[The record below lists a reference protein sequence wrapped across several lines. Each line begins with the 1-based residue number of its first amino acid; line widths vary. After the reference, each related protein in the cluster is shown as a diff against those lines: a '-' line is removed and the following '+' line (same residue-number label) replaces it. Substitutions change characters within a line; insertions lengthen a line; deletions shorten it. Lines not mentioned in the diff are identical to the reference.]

1 MAKLPWSDNKDI
13 NIITPCNL
21 CSKEAISVTGGK
33 YCMDCYRELLS
44 NVILGRYPVSGKGLL
59 NISD

>member
-1 MAKLPWSDNKDI
+1 MAKLPWSDNIDI
-13 NIITPCNL
+13 NIITPCKL
-21 CSKEAISVTGGK
+21 CSQEAISVTGGK

-44 NVILGRYPVSGKGLL
+44 NVILGRYPVSGKDVL